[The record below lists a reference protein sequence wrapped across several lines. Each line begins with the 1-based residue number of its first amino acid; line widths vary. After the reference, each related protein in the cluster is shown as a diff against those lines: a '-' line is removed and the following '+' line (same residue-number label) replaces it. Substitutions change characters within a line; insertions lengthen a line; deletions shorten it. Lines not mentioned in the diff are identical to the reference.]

1 MRSGSRWTRDG
12 VGGNGAVTAPSL
24 APAERSLVRMSA
36 ALACGRE
43 EALRSALAEAA
54 RAAGQVE
61 VEEALLQ
68 SYLFLGYPAAL
79 SGLALWRE
87 VGPAARAA
95 STPDDWPGWA
105 RRGADL
111 CRRVYSTRYRELRDN
126 IRRLHPDMERWM
138 VVEGYGKVLGRP
150 GLAPRVREY
159 CIVALLAVA
168 GAGPQLY
175 SHLRGAL
182 NLGAPARALTE
193 TLELA
198 GAFMD
203 DARSESA
210 WATWR
215 RVLSRREE
223 GERAGRD
230 RLRPDARDGGGGGG
244 RPAGEAGCTGGA
256 EG

>member
-1 MRSGSRWTRDG
+1 MTGRSLDP
-12 VGGNGAVTAPSL
+12 V
-24 APAERSLVRMSA
+24 ERSLVRVSA
-36 ALACGRE
+36 TLASGRE
-43 EALRSALAEAA
+43 EALRSALADAA
-54 RAAGQVE
+54 QTADQVQ

-87 VGPAARAA
+87 VGPPARAGA
-95 STPDDWPGWA
+95 SPDDWPGWA
-105 RRGADL
+105 RRGAAL
-111 CRRVYSTRYRELRDN
+111 CRRVYSTRHGELRDN

-150 GLAPRVREY
+150 GLAPQVREY
-159 CIVALLAVA
+159 CVVALLAVA

-182 NLGAPARALTE
+182 NLGAPTSALAE
-193 TLELA
+193 TLEVA
-198 GAFMD
+198 GRFMD
-203 DARSESA
+203 DARGELA

-223 GERAGRD
+223 SARVRRD
-230 RLRPDARDGGGGGG
+230 RG
-244 RPAGEAGCTGGA
+244 REGAWGEAGAGRNPGRAATPGGA